1 MSAAPAIDTRL
12 HPVTAFRAVRRL
24 MGNPGDTTQVFVILR
39 AMRGTSAAR
48 AYRRFRDSPTGVRIL
63 AERRDLLE
71 ALGDTR
77 LAPLPE
83 GTLGY
88 AYRGFMRAENLSAM
102 GLIEAAESVDDEGW
116 PPEAE
121 RLRARMRVMHDL
133 THVVTGYGRDPFG
146 ELCLLAFMQA
156 QMRHLSMAMIVGMGL
171 LRVLRERQ
179 RGPALAAVLEAWR
192 HGRRAHWLAGED
204 WESLLLQPLDS
215 VRRTLR
221 IAPPAHYAALV
232 AHLPKDRL

>member
-88 AYRGFMRAENLSAM
+88 AYRGFMRAESLSAM

-146 ELCLLAFMQA
+146 ELCLLAFMHA
-156 QMRHLSMAMIVGMGL
+156 QMRHAGMALIVGMGM
-171 LRVLRERQ
+171 LRILRKKQ
-179 RGPALAAVLEAWR
+179 RFAALAALREARR
-192 HGRRAHWLAGED
+192 HGRKARWLAEQD
-204 WESLLLQPLDS
+204 WEALLEQPLDAA
-215 VRRTLR
+215 RRALR
-221 IAPPAHYAALV
+221 IDPPARYAALV
-232 AHLPKDRL
+232 P